1 MAQVND
7 IVRFLNQTGG
17 GRITR
22 IVENVAYVEDEDGFE
37 QPALLRE
44 CVVVE
49 SSKPKPTA
57 YDKPVAPL
65 PSKEVIAET
74 PKPMPVVET
83 EEGDTLNIVL
93 AYEPRE
99 LKHLNTTSYDAYLV
113 NDSNYYLYFVYM
125 TKSDNDAE
133 WVTRYHDVVEPNIQV
148 HIEEFDHSLLVQM
161 DRVAVQYV
169 AFKEGKG
176 FKLKNPAL
184 VEHRLDTTK
193 FYKMHCFHEN
203 EYFDTPVIALD
214 IVKNDRPARMITV
227 NSADLERAMK
237 EKRDAERVQ
246 RKPVEKHEKQA
257 KKKGEIIEC
266 DLHIHELLDTTA
278 GLSNKDMLDVQLNE
292 FRRVMDENKNRK
304 GAKIVFIHGKG
315 EGVLRKALL
324 DELKR
329 RYPRCEAQD
338 ASFREY
344 GFGATLITVRS

>member
-7 IVRFLNQTGG
+7 IVRFLNQMGG

-22 IVENVAYVEDEDGFE
+22 IVDNMAYVEDEDGFE

-57 YDKPVAPL
+57 YDKPIAPL
-65 PSKEVIAET
+65 PSKEVIVEA
-74 PKPMPVVET
+74 PKPVPVVET
-83 EEGDTLNIVL
+83 DEGDVLNIVL

-99 LKHLNTTSYDAYLV
+99 LKHLNTTTYDAYLV

-125 TKSDNDAE
+125 TKSDDAAE

-148 HIEEFDHSLLVQM
+148 HIEEFEHALLTQM
-161 DRVAVQYV
+161 DKVAVQYV
-169 AFKEGKG
+169 AFKQDKG

-214 IVKNDRPARMITV
+214 IVKNDRPARMMV
-227 NSADLERAMK
+227 VDSADLERAMK
-237 EKRDAERVQ
+237 EKRAQDRPQ
-246 RKPVEKHEKQA
+246 RQQVKKHDKTQ
-257 KKKGEIIEC
+257 KKGEIIEC
-266 DLHIHELLDTTA
+266 DLHITELLDTTA
-278 GLSNKDMLDVQLNE
+278 GLSNKDMLEVQLDE
-292 FRRVMDENKNRK
+292 FRRVMDENKK
-304 GAKIVFIHGKG
+304 HHGAKIVFIHGKG

-329 RYPRCEAQD
+329 KYPRCEAQD

>member
-7 IVRFLNQTGG
+7 IVRFLNQMGG
-17 GRITR
+17 GRITK
-22 IVENVAYVEDEDGFE
+22 IVGNMAYVEDEDGFE
-37 QPALLRE
+37 QPILLRE

-65 PSKEVIAET
+65 PSKEVIVESS
-74 PKPMPVVET
+74 KPMPVVET
-83 EEGDTLNIVL
+83 DEGDTLNIVL

-99 LKHLNTTSYDAYLV
+99 IKHLNTTSFDAYLV
-113 NDSNYYLYFVYM
+113 NDSNYYLYFTYM
-125 TKSDNDAE
+125 TRSDDDAE
-133 WVTRYHDVVEPNIQV
+133 WITRYHDIVEPNIQV
-148 HIEEFDHSLLVQM
+148 HIEEFQHSLLPHM

-169 AFKEGKG
+169 AFKQGKG

-193 FYKMHCFHEN
+193 FYKLHSFHDN

-214 IVKNDRPARMITV
+214 IVKNDRPAKMMVID
-227 NSADLERAMK
+227 SADLERAMK
-237 EKRDAERVQ
+237 EKRAHDRPQ
-246 RKPVEKHEKQA
+246 RQQVKKHEHAQL
-257 KKKGEIIEC
+257 KGEIIEC

-278 GLSNKDMLDVQLNE
+278 GLSNKDMLEVQLDE
-292 FRRVMDENKNRK
+292 FRRVMEENKKRQ

-329 RYPRCEAQD
+329 KYPRCEAQD

-344 GFGATLITVRS
+344 GFGATLITVK

>member
-7 IVRFLNQTGG
+7 IVRFLNQMGG

-22 IVENVAYVEDEDGFE
+22 IEGNMAYVEDEDGFE

-49 SSKPKPTA
+49 SSKPKLTA
-57 YDKPVAPL
+57 YDKPIAPL
-65 PSKEVIAET
+65 LSKEVIIEA
-74 PKPMPVVET
+74 PKPVPVVET
-83 EEGDTLNIVL
+83 DEGDVLNIVL

-99 LKHLNTTSYDAYLV
+99 IKHLNTTTYDAYFV

-125 TKSDNDAE
+125 TKSDNESE

-148 HIEEFDHSLLVQM
+148 HIEEFEHALLAQM

-169 AFKEGKG
+169 AFKQGKG

-214 IVKNDRPARMITV
+214 IVKNDRPARMMV
-227 NSADLERAMK
+227 VDSADLERAMK
-237 EKRDAERVQ
+237 EKRAHDRPQ
-246 RKPVEKHEKQA
+246 RQQVKKHDKSQ
-257 KKKGEIIEC
+257 KKGEIIEC
-266 DLHIHELLDTTA
+266 DLHINELLDTTA
-278 GLSNKDMLDVQLNE
+278 GLSNKDMLEVQLDE
-292 FRRVMDENKNRK
+292 FRRVMEENKNNK

-329 RYPRCEAQD
+329 KYPRCEAQD

-344 GFGATLITVRS
+344 GFGATLITVRG

>member
-7 IVRFLNQTGG
+7 IVRFLNQMGG

-22 IVENVAYVEDEDGFE
+22 IEGNMAYVEDEDGFE

-57 YDKPVAPL
+57 YDKPIAPL
-65 PSKEVIAET
+65 PSKEVIIES
-74 PKPMPVVET
+74 PKPVPVVET
-83 EEGDTLNIVL
+83 DEGDVLNIVL

-99 LKHLNTTSYDAYLV
+99 IKHLNTTTYDAYLV

-125 TKSDNDAE
+125 TKSDDAAE

-148 HIEEFDHSLLVQM
+148 HIEEFEHALLTQM
-161 DRVAVQYV
+161 DKVAVQYV
-169 AFKEGKG
+169 AFKQDKG

-193 FYKMHCFHEN
+193 FYKMHCFHDN

-214 IVKNDRPARMITV
+214 IVKNDRPARMMV
-227 NSADLERAMK
+227 VDSADLERAMK
-237 EKRDAERVQ
+237 EKRAQDRPQ
-246 RKPVEKHEKQA
+246 RQQVKKHDKTQ
-257 KKKGEIIEC
+257 KKGEIIEC
-266 DLHIHELLDTTA
+266 DLHITELLDTTA
-278 GLSNKDMLDVQLNE
+278 GLSNKDMLEVQLDE
-292 FRRVMDENKNRK
+292 FRRVMDENKK
-304 GAKIVFIHGKG
+304 HHGAKIVFIHGKG

-329 RYPRCEAQD
+329 KYPRCEAQD

-344 GFGATLITVRS
+344 GFGATLITVRG

>member
-1 MAQVND
+1 MAKVND
-7 IVRFLNQTGG
+7 IVRFLNQMGG
-17 GRITR
+17 GRITK
-22 IVENVAYVEDEDGFE
+22 IVDNMAYVEDEDGFE
-37 QPALLRE
+37 QPVLLRE

-49 SSKPKPTA
+49 TNKPKPTA

-65 PSKEVIAET
+65 PSKEVIVESA
-74 PKPMPVVET
+74 KPMPVVET

-99 LKHLNTTSYDAYLV
+99 IKHLNTTTFDAYLV
-113 NDSNYYLYFVYM
+113 NDSNYYLYFAYM
-125 TKSDNDAE
+125 TKSDGDAE
-133 WVTRYHDVVEPNIQV
+133 WVTRYHDIVEPNIQV
-148 HIEEFDHSLLVQM
+148 HIEEFEHSLLPHM

-169 AFKEGKG
+169 AFKQGKG

-193 FYKMHCFHEN
+193 FYKLHSFHDN

-214 IVKNDRPARMITV
+214 IVKNDRPARMMV
-227 NSADLERAMK
+227 VDSADLERAMK
-237 EKRDAERVQ
+237 EKRAQDRPHRQQVKKQ
-246 RKPVEKHEKQA
+246 EKAPKQ
-257 KKKGEIIEC
+257 GDIVEC

-278 GLSNKDMLDVQLNE
+278 GLTNKDMLEVQLDE
-292 FRRVMDENKNRK
+292 FRRVMNENKNRK
-304 GAKIVFIHGKG
+304 GAKMVFIHGKG

-329 RYPRCEAQD
+329 KYPHCEAQD

-344 GFGATLITVRS
+344 GFGATLITVK

>member
-7 IVRFLNQTGG
+7 IVRFLNQMGG

-22 IVENVAYVEDEDGFE
+22 IVDNMAYVEDEDGFE

-57 YDKPVAPL
+57 YDKPIAPL
-65 PSKEVIAET
+65 PSKEVIVEA
-74 PKPMPVVET
+74 PKPVPVVET
-83 EEGDTLNIVL
+83 DEGDVLNIVL

-99 LKHLNTTSYDAYLV
+99 LKHLNTTTYDVYLV

-125 TKSDNDAE
+125 TKSDDAAE

-148 HIEEFDHSLLVQM
+148 HIEEFEHALLTQM
-161 DRVAVQYV
+161 DKVAVQYV
-169 AFKEGKG
+169 AFKQDKG

-193 FYKMHCFHEN
+193 FYKMHCFHDN
-203 EYFDTPVIALD
+203 EYFDIPVIALD
-214 IVKNDRPARMITV
+214 IVKNDRPARMMV
-227 NSADLERAMK
+227 VDSADLERAMK
-237 EKRDAERVQ
+237 EKRAHDRPQ
-246 RKPVEKHEKQA
+246 RQQVKKHDKSQ
-257 KKKGEIIEC
+257 KKGEIIEC
-266 DLHIHELLDTTA
+266 DLHINELLDTTA
-278 GLSNKDMLDVQLNE
+278 GLSNKDMLEVQLDE
-292 FRRVMDENKNRK
+292 FRRVMEENKNNK

-329 RYPRCEAQD
+329 KYPRCEAQD

-344 GFGATLITVRS
+344 GFGATLITVRG

>member
-7 IVRFLNQTGG
+7 IVRFLNQMGG

-22 IVENVAYVEDEDGFE
+22 IVDNMAYVEDEDGFE

-57 YDKPVAPL
+57 YDKPIAPL
-65 PSKEVIAET
+65 PSKEVIIEA
-74 PKPMPVVET
+74 PKPVPVVET
-83 EEGDTLNIVL
+83 DEGDVLNIVL

-99 LKHLNTTSYDAYLV
+99 IKHLNTTTYDAYLV

-125 TKSDNDAE
+125 TKSDNESE
-133 WVTRYHDVVEPNIQV
+133 WITRYHDVVEPNIQV
-148 HIEEFDHSLLVQM
+148 HIEEFEHALLAQM

-169 AFKEGKG
+169 AFKQGKG

-214 IVKNDRPARMITV
+214 IVKNDRPARMMV
-227 NSADLERAMK
+227 VDSADLERAMK
-237 EKRDAERVQ
+237 EKRAHDRPQ
-246 RKPVEKHEKQA
+246 RQQVKKHDKSQ
-257 KKKGEIIEC
+257 KKGEIIEC
-266 DLHIHELLDTTA
+266 DLHITELIDTTA
-278 GLSNKDMLDVQLNE
+278 GLSNKDMLEVQLDE
-292 FRRVMDENKNRK
+292 FRRVMDENKK
-304 GAKIVFIHGKG
+304 HHGAKIVFIHGKG

-329 RYPRCEAQD
+329 KYPRCEAQD

>member
-7 IVRFLNQTGG
+7 IVRFLNQMGG

-22 IVENVAYVEDEDGFE
+22 IVDNMAYVEDEDGFE

-57 YDKPVAPL
+57 YDKPIAPL
-65 PSKEVIAET
+65 PSKEVIVEA
-74 PKPMPVVET
+74 PKPVPVVET
-83 EEGDTLNIVL
+83 DEGDVLNIVL

-99 LKHLNTTSYDAYLV
+99 LKHLNTTTYDAYLV

-125 TKSDNDAE
+125 TKSDDAAE

-148 HIEEFDHSLLVQM
+148 HIEEFEHALLTQM
-161 DRVAVQYV
+161 DKVAVQYV
-169 AFKEGKG
+169 AFKQDKG

-193 FYKMHCFHEN
+193 FYKMHCFHDN

-214 IVKNDRPARMITV
+214 IVKNDRPARMMV
-227 NSADLERAMK
+227 VDSADLERAMK
-237 EKRDAERVQ
+237 EKRAQDRPQ
-246 RKPVEKHEKQA
+246 RQQVKKHDKTQ
-257 KKKGEIIEC
+257 KKGEIIEC
-266 DLHIHELLDTTA
+266 DLHIIELLDTTA
-278 GLSNKDMLDVQLNE
+278 GLSNKDMLEVQLDE
-292 FRRVMDENKNRK
+292 FRRVMEENKNNK

-329 RYPRCEAQD
+329 KYPRCEAQD

>member
-7 IVRFLNQTGG
+7 IVRFLNQMGG
-17 GRITR
+17 GRVTR
-22 IVENVAYVEDEDGFE
+22 IEGNMAYVEDEDGFE

-57 YDKPVAPL
+57 YDKPIAPL
-65 PSKEVIAET
+65 PSKEVIVEA
-74 PKPMPVVET
+74 PKPVPVVET
-83 EEGDTLNIVL
+83 DEGDVLNIVL

-99 LKHLNTTSYDAYLV
+99 LKHLNTTTYDAYLV

-125 TKSDNDAE
+125 TKSDDSAE

-148 HIEEFDHSLLVQM
+148 HIEEFEHALLTQM
-161 DRVAVQYV
+161 DKVAVQYV
-169 AFKEGKG
+169 AFKQEKG

-193 FYKMHCFHEN
+193 FYKMHCFHDN
-203 EYFDTPVIALD
+203 EYFDSPVIALD
-214 IVKNDRPARMITV
+214 IVKNDRPARMMV
-227 NSADLERAMK
+227 VDSADLERAMK
-237 EKRDAERVQ
+237 EKRAQDRPQ
-246 RKPVEKHEKQA
+246 RQQVKKHDKTP
-257 KKKGEIIEC
+257 KKGEIIEC
-266 DLHIHELLDTTA
+266 DLHINELLDTTA
-278 GLSNKDMLDVQLNE
+278 GLSNKDMLEVQLDE
-292 FRRVMDENKNRK
+292 FRRVMDENKNHH

-329 RYPRCEAQD
+329 KYPRCEAQD

-344 GFGATLITVRS
+344 GFGATLITVK

>member
-7 IVRFLNQTGG
+7 IVRFLNQMGG
-17 GRITR
+17 GRVTR
-22 IVENVAYVEDEDGFE
+22 IEGNMAYVEDEDGFE

-57 YDKPVAPL
+57 YDKPIAPL
-65 PSKEVIAET
+65 PSKEVIVEA

-83 EEGDTLNIVL
+83 DEGDVLNIVL

-99 LKHLNTTSYDAYLV
+99 LKHLNTTTYDAYLV

-125 TKSDNDAE
+125 TKSDDSAE

-148 HIEEFDHSLLVQM
+148 HIEEFEHALLTQM
-161 DRVAVQYV
+161 DKVAVQYV
-169 AFKEGKG
+169 AFKQEKG

-193 FYKMHCFHEN
+193 FYKMHCFHDN
-203 EYFDTPVIALD
+203 EYFDSPVIALD
-214 IVKNDRPARMITV
+214 IVKNDRPARMMV
-227 NSADLERAMK
+227 VDSADLERAMK
-237 EKRDAERVQ
+237 EKRAQDRPQ
-246 RKPVEKHEKQA
+246 RQQVRKHEKAQ
-257 KKKGEIIEC
+257 KKGEIIEC
-266 DLHIHELLDTTA
+266 DLHINELLDTTA
-278 GLSNKDMLDVQLNE
+278 GLSNKDMLEVQLDE
-292 FRRVMDENKNRK
+292 FRRVMDENKNHH
-304 GAKIVFIHGKG
+304 GTKIVFIHGKG

-329 RYPRCEAQD
+329 KYPRCEAQD

-344 GFGATLITVRS
+344 GFGATLITVK

>member
-7 IVRFLNQTGG
+7 IVRFLNQMGG

-22 IVENVAYVEDEDGFE
+22 IVDNVAYVEDEDGFE

-49 SSKPKPTA
+49 SAKPKPTD
-57 YDKPVAPL
+57 YDKPIAPL
-65 PSKEVIAET
+65 PSKEVIIEA

-83 EEGDTLNIVL
+83 EDGDELNIVL
-93 AYEPRE
+93 AYEPHE
-99 LKHLNTTSYDAYLV
+99 IKHLNTTTYDAYLV
-113 NDSNYYLYFVYM
+113 NDSNYYLYFTYL
-125 TKSDNDAE
+125 TKSDNTAE

-148 HIEEFDHSLLVQM
+148 HIEEFDHSLLTQM
-161 DRVAVQYV
+161 DRVAIQYV
-169 AFKEGKG
+169 AFKQGKG

-193 FYKMHCFHEN
+193 FYKMHCFHDN

-227 NSADLERAMK
+227 DSADLERAMK
-237 EKRDAERVQ
+237 EKRYNDNRPQ
-246 RKPVEKHEKQA
+246 RRQVMKHDKSH
-257 KKKGEIIEC
+257 KKGEIIEC
-266 DLHIHELLDTTA
+266 DLHINELLDTTA
-278 GLSNKDMLDVQLNE
+278 GLSNADMLEVQLNE
-292 FRRVMDENKNRK
+292 FRRVMNENIKRK
-304 GAKIVFIHGKG
+304 GAKVVFIHGKG

-329 RYPRCEAQD
+329 KYPRCEAQD

-344 GFGATLITVRS
+344 GFGATLITVRN

>member
-1 MAQVND
+1 MVQVND
-7 IVRFLNQTGG
+7 IVRFLNQMGG

-22 IVENVAYVEDEDGFE
+22 IVDNMAYVEDEDGFE

-57 YDKPVAPL
+57 YDKPIAPL
-65 PSKEVIAET
+65 PSKEVIIET
-74 PKPMPVVET
+74 PKPVPVVET
-83 EEGDTLNIVL
+83 DEGDVLNIVL

-99 LKHLNTTSYDAYLV
+99 IKHLNTTTYDAYLV
-113 NDSNYYLYFVYM
+113 NDSNYYLYFTYL
-125 TKSDNDAE
+125 TKSDNDSE
-133 WVTRYHDVVEPNIQV
+133 WVMRYHDVVEPNIQV
-148 HIEEFDHSLLVQM
+148 HIEEFNHSLLAQM
-161 DRVAVQYV
+161 DRVAIQYV
-169 AFKEGKG
+169 AFKKDKG

-193 FYKMHCFHEN
+193 FYKMHCFHDN

-214 IVKNDRPARMITV
+214 IVKNDRPVRMITV
-227 NSADLERAMK
+227 SSADLERAMK
-237 EKRDAERVQ
+237 EKRAQDRPQ
-246 RKPVEKHEKQA
+246 RQQVKKQP
-257 KKKGEIIEC
+257 KSNEIVEC
-266 DLHIHELLDTTA
+266 DLHINALLDTTA
-278 GLSNKDMLDVQLNE
+278 GLSNKDMLEVQLDE
-292 FRRVMDENKNRK
+292 FRRVMNESIKRK

-329 RYPRCEAQD
+329 KYPRCEAQD

-344 GFGATLITVRS
+344 GFGATLITIRS

>member
-7 IVRFLNQTGG
+7 IVRFLNQMGG

-22 IVENVAYVEDEDGFE
+22 IVDNMAYVEDEDGFE

-57 YDKPVAPL
+57 YDKPIAPL
-65 PSKEVIAET
+65 PSKEVIVEA
-74 PKPMPVVET
+74 PKPVPVVET
-83 EEGDTLNIVL
+83 DEGDVLNIVL

-99 LKHLNTTSYDAYLV
+99 LKHLNTTTYDAYLV

-125 TKSDNDAE
+125 TKSDNESE
-133 WVTRYHDVVEPNIQV
+133 WITRYHDVVEPNIQV
-148 HIEEFDHSLLVQM
+148 HIEEFEHALLAQM

-169 AFKEGKG
+169 AFKQGKG

-214 IVKNDRPARMITV
+214 IVKNDRPARMMV
-227 NSADLERAMK
+227 VDSADLERAMK
-237 EKRDAERVQ
+237 EKRAHDRPQ
-246 RKPVEKHEKQA
+246 RQQVKKHDKSQ
-257 KKKGEIIEC
+257 KKGEIIEC
-266 DLHIHELLDTTA
+266 DLHINELLDTTA
-278 GLSNKDMLDVQLNE
+278 GLSNKDMLEVQLDE
-292 FRRVMDENKNRK
+292 FRRVMEENKNNK

-329 RYPRCEAQD
+329 KYPRCEAQD

>member
-7 IVRFLNQTGG
+7 IVRFLNQIGG

-22 IVENVAYVEDEDGFE
+22 IVGNMAYVEDEDGFE
-37 QPALLRE
+37 QPVLLRE

-49 SSKPKPTA
+49 SAKPKPTA
-57 YDKPVAPL
+57 YDKPIAPL
-65 PSKEVIAET
+65 PSKEVVVET

-83 EEGDTLNIVL
+83 EEGDVLNIVL

-99 LKHLNTTSYDAYLV
+99 IKHLNTTTYDAYLV
-113 NDSNYYLYFVYM
+113 NDSNYYLYFTYM
-125 TKSDNDAE
+125 TKSDNDSE
-133 WVTRYHDVVEPNIQV
+133 WVMRYHDMVEPNIQV
-148 HIEEFDHSLLVQM
+148 HIEEFNHSLLTQM
-161 DRVAVQYV
+161 DRVAIQYV
-169 AFKEGKG
+169 AFKKDKG

-193 FYKMHCFHEN
+193 FYKMHCFHDN

-237 EKRDAERVQ
+237 EKRTQDHPQ
-246 RKPVEKHEKQA
+246 RQQVKKHDKSQ
-257 KKKGEIIEC
+257 KKNEIIEC
-266 DLHIHELLDTTA
+266 DLHIHELLDSTA
-278 GLSNKDMLDVQLNE
+278 GLSNKDMLEVQLDE
-292 FRRVMDENKNRK
+292 FRRVMNENIKRK

-329 RYPRCEAQD
+329 KYPRCEAQD

-344 GFGATLITVRS
+344 GFGATLITIRS

>member
-17 GRITR
+17 GRITK
-22 IVENVAYVEDEDGFE
+22 IVDNVAYVEDEDGFE

-49 SSKPKPTA
+49 SAKPKPTA
-57 YDKPVAPL
+57 YDKPIAPL
-65 PSKEVIAET
+65 PSKEVIIES
-74 PKPMPVVET
+74 PKPVPVVET
-83 EEGDTLNIVL
+83 NEGDILNIVL

-99 LKHLNTTSYDAYLV
+99 IKHLNTTTYDAYLV

-125 TKSDNDAE
+125 TKSDSEDQ
-133 WVTRYHDVVEPNIQV
+133 WVTRYHDIVEPNIQV
-148 HIEEFDHSLLVQM
+148 HIEEFEHNLLPQM
-161 DRVAVQYV
+161 DRVAIQYV
-169 AFKEGKG
+169 AFKQEKG

-193 FYKMHCFHEN
+193 FYKMHCFHDN
-203 EYFDTPVIALD
+203 EYFDSPVIALD
-214 IVKNDRPARMITV
+214 IVKNDRPARMMTID
-227 NSADLERAMK
+227 SSELERAMK
-237 EKRDAERVQ
+237 EKRNQDNRPQ
-246 RKPVEKHEKQA
+246 RTPVKKQEKQ
-257 KKKGEIIEC
+257 KKNEILEC
-266 DLHIHELLDTTA
+266 DLHINELLDNTA

-292 FRRVMDENKNRK
+292 FRKVMNENINRK
-304 GAKIVFIHGKG
+304 GSKVVFIHGKG

-329 RYPRCEAQD
+329 KYPRCEAQD

-344 GFGATLITVRS
+344 GFGATLITIK

>member
-7 IVRFLNQTGG
+7 IVRFLNQMGG

-22 IVENVAYVEDEDGFE
+22 IEGNMAYVEDEDGFE

-57 YDKPVAPL
+57 YDKPIAPL
-65 PSKEVIAET
+65 PSKEVIIEA
-74 PKPMPVVET
+74 PKPVPVVET
-83 EEGDTLNIVL
+83 DEGDVLNIVL

-99 LKHLNTTSYDAYLV
+99 IKHLNTTTYDAYLV

-125 TKSDNDAE
+125 TKSDNESE
-133 WVTRYHDVVEPNIQV
+133 WITRYHDVVEPNIQV
-148 HIEEFDHSLLVQM
+148 HIEEFEHALLAQM

-169 AFKEGKG
+169 AFKQGKG

-214 IVKNDRPARMITV
+214 IVKNDRPARMMV
-227 NSADLERAMK
+227 VDSADLERAMK
-237 EKRDAERVQ
+237 EKRAHDRPQ
-246 RKPVEKHEKQA
+246 RQQVKKHDKSQ
-257 KKKGEIIEC
+257 KKGEIIEC
-266 DLHIHELLDTTA
+266 DLHINELLDTTA
-278 GLSNKDMLDVQLNE
+278 GLSNKDMLEVQLDE
-292 FRRVMDENKNRK
+292 FRRVMEENKNNK

-329 RYPRCEAQD
+329 KYPRCEAQD

>member
-7 IVRFLNQTGG
+7 IVRFLNQMGG

-22 IVENVAYVEDEDGFE
+22 IEGNMAYVEDEDGFE

-57 YDKPVAPL
+57 YDKPIAPL
-65 PSKEVIAET
+65 PSKEVIIES
-74 PKPMPVVET
+74 PKPVPVVET
-83 EEGDTLNIVL
+83 DEGDVLNIVL

-99 LKHLNTTSYDAYLV
+99 IKHLNTTTYDAYLV

-125 TKSDNDAE
+125 TKSDNESE

-148 HIEEFDHSLLVQM
+148 HIEEFEHALLAQM

-169 AFKEGKG
+169 AFKQGKG

-214 IVKNDRPARMITV
+214 IVKNDRPARMMV
-227 NSADLERAMK
+227 VDSADLERAMK
-237 EKRDAERVQ
+237 EKRAHDRPQ
-246 RKPVEKHEKQA
+246 RQQVKKHDKSQ
-257 KKKGEIIEC
+257 KKGEIIEC
-266 DLHIHELLDTTA
+266 DLHINELLDTTA
-278 GLSNKDMLDVQLNE
+278 GLSNKDMLEVQLDE
-292 FRRVMDENKNRK
+292 FRRVMEENKNNK

-329 RYPRCEAQD
+329 KYPRCEAQD

>member
-7 IVRFLNQTGG
+7 IVRFLNQMGG

-22 IVENVAYVEDEDGFE
+22 IVDNMAYVEDEDGFE

-57 YDKPVAPL
+57 YDKPIAPL
-65 PSKEVIAET
+65 PSKEVIVEA
-74 PKPMPVVET
+74 PKPVPVVET
-83 EEGDTLNIVL
+83 DEGDVLNIVL

-99 LKHLNTTSYDAYLV
+99 LKHLNTTTYDAYLV

-125 TKSDNDAE
+125 TKSDDAAE

-148 HIEEFDHSLLVQM
+148 HIEEFEHALLTQM
-161 DRVAVQYV
+161 DKVAVQYV
-169 AFKEGKG
+169 AFKQDKG

-193 FYKMHCFHEN
+193 FYKMHCFHDN

-214 IVKNDRPARMITV
+214 IVKNDRPARMMV
-227 NSADLERAMK
+227 VDSADLERAMK
-237 EKRDAERVQ
+237 EKRAHDRPQ
-246 RKPVEKHEKQA
+246 RQQVKKHDKTQ
-257 KKKGEIIEC
+257 KKGEIIEC
-266 DLHIHELLDTTA
+266 DLHINELLDTTA
-278 GLSNKDMLDVQLNE
+278 GLSNKDMLEVQLDE
-292 FRRVMDENKNRK
+292 FRRVMEENKNNK

-329 RYPRCEAQD
+329 KYPRCEAQD

>member
-7 IVRFLNQTGG
+7 IVRFLNQMGG
-17 GRITR
+17 GRISR
-22 IVENVAYVEDEDGFE
+22 IVDNMAYVEDEDGFE
-37 QPALLRE
+37 QPVLLRE

-49 SSKPKPTA
+49 SAKPKPTA

-65 PSKEVIAET
+65 PSKEVRVESA
-74 PKPMPVVET
+74 KPMPIEET

-99 LKHLNTTSYDAYLV
+99 IKHINTTTFDAYLV
-113 NDSNYYLYFVYM
+113 NDSNYYLYFTYM
-125 TKSDNDAE
+125 TKSDGDAE
-133 WVTRYHDVVEPNIQV
+133 WVVRYHDIVEPNIQV
-148 HIEEFDHSLLVQM
+148 HIEEFNHTLLAQM

-169 AFKEGKG
+169 AFKQGKG

-184 VEHRLDTTK
+184 VEHRLDCTK
-193 FYKMHCFHEN
+193 FYKMHCFHDN

-214 IVKNDRPARMITV
+214 IVKNDHPARMMV
-227 NSADLERAMK
+227 VDSADLERAMK
-237 EKRDAERVQ
+237 EKRAQDRPQ
-246 RKPVEKHEKQA
+246 RQQVKKHEKTQ
-257 KKKGEIIEC
+257 KKGEIIEC
-266 DLHIHELLDTTA
+266 DLHITELLDITA
-278 GLSNKDMLDVQLNE
+278 GLSNKDMLEVQLDE
-292 FRRVMDENKNRK
+292 FRRVMEENKNHQ

-329 RYPRCEAQD
+329 KYPRCVAQD

-344 GFGATLITVRS
+344 GFGATLITVK

>member
-7 IVRFLNQTGG
+7 IVRFLNQMGG
-17 GRITR
+17 GRVAR
-22 IVENVAYVEDEDGFE
+22 IVGNMAYVEDEDGFE
-37 QPALLRE
+37 QPVLLRE

-49 SSKPKPTA
+49 SAKPKPTA
-57 YDKPVAPL
+57 YDKPIAPL
-65 PSKEVIAET
+65 PSKEVVVEA
-74 PKPMPVVET
+74 PKPVPVVET
-83 EEGDTLNIVL
+83 EEGDVLNIVL

-99 LKHLNTTSYDAYLV
+99 IKHLNTSTYDAYLV

-125 TKSDNDAE
+125 TKSDGDSE
-133 WVTRYHDVVEPNIQV
+133 WITRYHDVVEPNIQV
-148 HIEEFDHSLLVQM
+148 HIEEFNHSLLTQM

-193 FYKMHCFHEN
+193 FYKMHCFHDN
-203 EYFDTPVIALD
+203 EYFDTPVISLD

-227 NSADLERAMK
+227 DSADLERAMK
-237 EKRDAERVQ
+237 EKRAQDRPQ
-246 RKPVEKHEKQA
+246 RQQVKKHDKPQ
-257 KKKGEIIEC
+257 KKNEIIEC

-278 GLSNKDMLDVQLNE
+278 GLSNKDMLDVQLDE
-292 FRRVMDENKNRK
+292 FRRVMNENINRK

-329 RYPRCEAQD
+329 KYPRCEAQD

-344 GFGATLITVRS
+344 GFGATLITIRS

>member
-7 IVRFLNQTGG
+7 IVRFLNQMGG

-22 IVENVAYVEDEDGFE
+22 IVDNMAYVEDEDGFE

-57 YDKPVAPL
+57 YDKPIAPL
-65 PSKEVIAET
+65 PSKEVIVEA
-74 PKPMPVVET
+74 PKPVPVVET
-83 EEGDTLNIVL
+83 DEGDVLNIVL

-99 LKHLNTTSYDAYLV
+99 LKHLNTTTYDAYLV

-125 TKSDNDAE
+125 TKSDDAAE

-148 HIEEFDHSLLVQM
+148 HIEEFEHALLTQM
-161 DRVAVQYV
+161 DKVAVQYV
-169 AFKEGKG
+169 AFKQDKG

-193 FYKMHCFHEN
+193 FYKMHCFHDN

-214 IVKNDRPARMITV
+214 IVKNDRPARMMV
-227 NSADLERAMK
+227 VDSADLERAMK
-237 EKRDAERVQ
+237 EKRAQDRPQ
-246 RKPVEKHEKQA
+246 RQQVKKHDKTQ
-257 KKKGEIIEC
+257 KKGEIIEC
-266 DLHIHELLDTTA
+266 DLHITELIDTTA
-278 GLSNKDMLDVQLNE
+278 GLSNKDMLEVQLDE
-292 FRRVMDENKNRK
+292 FRRVMDENKKHN

-329 RYPRCEAQD
+329 KYPRCEAQD

>member
-7 IVRFLNQTGG
+7 IVRFLNQMGG
-17 GRITR
+17 GRITK
-22 IVENVAYVEDEDGFE
+22 IVENMAYVEDEDGFE
-37 QPALLRE
+37 QPVLLRE

-49 SSKPKPTA
+49 SAKPKPTA
-57 YDKPVAPL
+57 YDKPVVPL
-65 PSKEVIAET
+65 PSKEVLPES
-74 PKPMPVVET
+74 PKSMPVVET
-83 EEGDTLNIVL
+83 DEGDTLNIVL

-99 LKHLNTTSYDAYLV
+99 IKHLNTTTFDAYLV

-125 TKSDNDAE
+125 TKSDDESE

-148 HIEEFDHSLLVQM
+148 HIEEFEHALLAQM

-193 FYKMHCFHEN
+193 FYKMHCFHDN

-237 EKRDAERVQ
+237 EKRHNDTRPQ
-246 RKPVEKHEKQA
+246 RQQVKKHDKQQ
-257 KKKGEIIEC
+257 KKGEIIEC
-266 DLHIHELLDTTA
+266 DLHINELLDTTA

-292 FRRVMDENKNRK
+292 FRRVMNENIGRK
-304 GAKIVFIHGKG
+304 GVKIVFIHGKG

-329 RYPRCEAQD
+329 KYPRCEAQD

-344 GFGATLITVRS
+344 GFGATLITVKN

>member
-7 IVRFLNQTGG
+7 IVRFLNQMGG

-22 IVENVAYVEDEDGFE
+22 IEGNMAYVEDEDGFE

-57 YDKPVAPL
+57 YDKPIVPL
-65 PSKEVIAET
+65 PSKEVIIEA
-74 PKPMPVVET
+74 PKPVPVVET
-83 EEGDTLNIVL
+83 DEGDVLNIVL

-99 LKHLNTTSYDAYLV
+99 IKHLNTTTYDAYLV

-125 TKSDNDAE
+125 TKSDNESE

-148 HIEEFDHSLLVQM
+148 HIEEFEHALLAQM

-169 AFKEGKG
+169 AFKQGKG

-214 IVKNDRPARMITV
+214 IVKNDRPARMMV
-227 NSADLERAMK
+227 VDSADLERAMK
-237 EKRDAERVQ
+237 EKRAHDRPQ
-246 RKPVEKHEKQA
+246 RQQVKKHDKSQ
-257 KKKGEIIEC
+257 KKGEIIEC
-266 DLHIHELLDTTA
+266 DLHINELLDTTA
-278 GLSNKDMLDVQLNE
+278 GLSNKDMLEVQLDE
-292 FRRVMDENKNRK
+292 FRRVMEENKNNK

-329 RYPRCEAQD
+329 KYPRCEAQD
-338 ASFREY
+338 ASFSEY

>member
-7 IVRFLNQTGG
+7 IVRFLNQMGG

-22 IVENVAYVEDEDGFE
+22 IVDNMAYVEDEDGFE

-49 SSKPKPTA
+49 SSKSKPTA
-57 YDKPVAPL
+57 YDKPIAPL
-65 PSKEVIAET
+65 PSKEVIVEA
-74 PKPMPVVET
+74 PKPVPVVET
-83 EEGDTLNIVL
+83 DEGDVLNIVL

-99 LKHLNTTSYDAYLV
+99 LKHLNTTTYDAYLV

-125 TKSDNDAE
+125 TKSDNESE

-148 HIEEFDHSLLVQM
+148 HIEEFEHALLAQM

-169 AFKEGKG
+169 AFKQGKG

-193 FYKMHCFHEN
+193 FYKMHCFHDN

-214 IVKNDRPARMITV
+214 IVKNDRPARMMV
-227 NSADLERAMK
+227 VDSADLERAMK
-237 EKRDAERVQ
+237 EKRAQDRPQ
-246 RKPVEKHEKQA
+246 RQQVKKHDKTQ
-257 KKKGEIIEC
+257 KKGEIIEC
-266 DLHIHELLDTTA
+266 DLHITELLDTTV
-278 GLSNKDMLDVQLNE
+278 GLSNKDMLEVQLDE
-292 FRRVMDENKNRK
+292 FRRVMDENKKHN
-304 GAKIVFIHGKG
+304 GAKIVFIHGQG

-329 RYPRCEAQD
+329 KYPRCEAQD

>member
-7 IVRFLNQTGG
+7 IVRFLNQMGG

-22 IVENVAYVEDEDGFE
+22 IVDNMAYVEDEDGFE

-57 YDKPVAPL
+57 YDKPIAPL
-65 PSKEVIAET
+65 PSKEVIVEA
-74 PKPMPVVET
+74 PKPVPVVET
-83 EEGDTLNIVL
+83 DEGDVLNIVL

-99 LKHLNTTSYDAYLV
+99 LKHLNTTTYDAYLV

-125 TKSDNDAE
+125 TKSDDAAE

-148 HIEEFDHSLLVQM
+148 HIEEFEHALLTQM
-161 DRVAVQYV
+161 DKVAVQYV
-169 AFKEGKG
+169 AFKQDKG

-214 IVKNDRPARMITV
+214 IVKNDRPARMMV
-227 NSADLERAMK
+227 VDSADLERAMK
-237 EKRDAERVQ
+237 EKRAQDRPQ
-246 RKPVEKHEKQA
+246 RQQVKKHDKTQ
-257 KKKGEIIEC
+257 KKGEIIEC
-266 DLHIHELLDTTA
+266 DLHITELIDTTA
-278 GLSNKDMLDVQLNE
+278 GLSNKDMLEVQLDE
-292 FRRVMDENKNRK
+292 FRRVMDENKK
-304 GAKIVFIHGKG
+304 HHGAKIVFIHGKG

-329 RYPRCEAQD
+329 KYPRCEAQD